1 MYNIPDVEPTERDIQ
16 NQADEAAVQRVLAGD
31 VDAFRSLVER
41 YQKPVLRMVRNYTSD
56 SHAYEDVAQEVFLRA
71 YRQLTKFDPAR
82 SCFSTWLFTIARN
95 LSINALKKKQ
105 AIAIQEIP
113 EQACRDNPDQ
123 QMREQEYFLVLEQA
137 LQGLPGRLRR
147 AFVLA
152 EMEKLSYE
160 EIAQIECVRIGTVKS
175 RIHRAKQRLRT
186 ALDPILGEET

>member
-1 MYNIPDVEPTERDIQ
+1 VEPTERDIQ
-16 NQADEAAVQRVLAGD
+16 NQADEAALRRVLGGD
-31 VDAFRSLVER
+31 VDAFRMLVER

-71 YRQLTKFDPAR
+71 YRQLTKFDSAR

-113 EQACRDNPDQ
+113 EPASRDNPDQ
-123 QMREQEYFLVLEQA
+123 QMREQEYFLILEQA
-137 LQGLPGRLRR
+137 LQGLPSRLRR

-152 EMEKLSYE
+152 EMETLSYE
-160 EIAQIECVRIGTVKS
+160 EIAQIEGVRIGTVKS
-175 RIHRAKQRLRT
+175 RIHRAKRKLQA
-186 ALDPILGEET
+186 ALKPLLGDDK